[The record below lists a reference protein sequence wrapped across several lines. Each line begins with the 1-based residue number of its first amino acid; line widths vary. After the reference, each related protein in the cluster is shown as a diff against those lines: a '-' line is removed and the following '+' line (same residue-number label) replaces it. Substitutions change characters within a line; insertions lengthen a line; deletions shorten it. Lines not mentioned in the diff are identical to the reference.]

1 MSIWQTAQHRPSPW
15 GVRYF
20 DTIAAGGGNVG
31 DVLDLAYS
39 DVYGEYLGALSLV
52 LLLTASRPTVD
63 YHPVSRAKLNRARA
77 RRREPQLL
85 DHTQVVM
92 HVNDHRLGP
101 GAPRA
106 PLGHARKSPRI
117 HLVSRYL
124 ARRGTRHWLVEPY
137 VRGGGTPIERHVHV
151 RR

>member
-77 RRREPQLL
+77 RRREP
-85 DHTQVVM
+85 
-92 HVNDHRLGP
+92 
-101 GAPRA
+101 
-106 PLGHARKSPRI
+106 
-117 HLVSRYL
+117 
-124 ARRGTRHWLVEPY
+124 
-137 VRGGGTPIERHVHV
+137 
-151 RR
+151 